1 MTSCLNHTMYPII
14 NGPIWLMCSFYSKK
28 PFYSLADFLWFI
40 WFKNKKKNFSKGGQG
55 RRARILGFLTCTFP
69 LLLLF
74 FFNKFSTI
82 HTRTHTHTHTHILSL
97 FTHTTFPKSLT
108 HTKHNVSHL
117 GAGLPAALVGQH
129 YSWILNYNNK

>member
-1 MTSCLNHTMYPII
+1 MDLSDLCAVFTP
-14 NGPIWLMCSFYSKK
+14 
-28 PFYSLADFLWFI
+28 
-40 WFKNKKKNFSKGGQG
+40 KNPSIHLQISYGLFDLKIKKKNFSKGGQG

-82 HTRTHTHTHTHILSL
+82 HTRTHTHTHTHTHILSL

-129 YSWILNYNNK
+129 YS